1 MRILITGQTY
11 YPAYNGEA
19 TFMVHLAEGLAQ
31 RGHDILVAI
40 PAMSNMPPVSQRN
53 GVKIHW
59 VNSIPLN
66 FLHPDTAYSL
76 FPEREITG
84 LLEKFRPQVVHIQD
98 HYPISKAAVKAARR
112 KRVKLIG
119 TNHFMPENLTPYLP
133 LPRLVKPE
141 LNRVMWDWMLAL
153 YNQLDAVTAPSQ
165 TAADIL
171 RAQGLHR
178 PVFSISCGIDPAI
191 FKPEKGIDRSAW
203 RRLYGLDPQRTLFLF
218 VGRVD
223 GEKRLDVLLDAL
235 HLLKRDDIQL
245 GIVGKGA
252 ARDKLATQVQTLGLD
267 KQVHF
272 TGFVPDHDLPSLL
285 NAADI
290 FAMPSE
296 AELLSIATLEAMASG
311 KPILAARANALPELV
326 DEGLNGSLFQPGDA
340 ADAARKMTWLADH
353 PERWNE
359 MGQSSLNKVKPHN
372 LENVLQSYEALY
384 HSITSVKTVQ
394 PDYTPLRQY
403 RNA

>member
-1 MRILITGQTY
+1 
-11 YPAYNGEA
+11 
-19 TFMVHLAEGLAQ
+19 MVHLAEGLAQ
-31 RGHDILVAI
+31 RGHDILAAI
-40 PAMSNMPPVSQRN
+40 PALPNTPPVSQRN
-53 GVKIHW
+53 GVRIHW

-76 FPEREITG
+76 FPEREIYR
-84 LLEKFRPQVVHIQD
+84 LLEEFRPQVVHIQD

-112 KRVKLIG
+112 KRLKLIG

-141 LNRVMWDWMLAL
+141 LNRVMWDWMLGL
-153 YNQLDAVTAPSQ
+153 YNQLDAVTAPSY
-165 TAADIL
+165 TAAEIL
-171 RAQGLHR
+171 RTQGLQR
-178 PVFSISCGIDPAI
+178 PVYPISCGIDPAI

-203 RRLYGLDPQRTLFLF
+203 RRRYGLDPQRTLFLF

-223 GEKRLDVLLDAL
+223 GEKRLDVLLDGL
-235 HLLKRDDIQL
+235 HLLNRKDIQL

-252 ARDKLATQVQTLGLD
+252 ARDKLELQVQTLNLEN
-267 KQVHF
+267 KVHF
-272 TGFVPDHDLPSLL
+272 TGFVPDHDLPFLL

-296 AELLSIATLEAMASG
+296 AELLSIATLEAMACG

-326 DEGLNGSLFQPGDA
+326 GEGLNGRLFHPGDA
-340 ADAARKMTWLADH
+340 ADAARKMAWLTDH
-353 PERWNE
+353 PDRWDE
-359 MGQSSLNKVKPHN
+359 MGQSSLDKVKPHH
-372 LENVLQSYEALY
+372 LENVLQTYEALY
-384 HSITSVKTVQ
+384 HSITSVKIPQT
-394 PDYTPLRQY
+394 DYTPLRQY